1 MNNKYGCLA
10 LILSVVILAILMP
23 LLNWVCG
30 YITGLILKWLIGDTI
45 VYGLNYLFN
54 TTRFTPN
61 MLPVACGTL
70 GVVGSFF
77 KSTSTATT
85 SK

>member
-1 MNNKYGCLA
+1 MDNKYGCLS
-10 LILSVVILAILMP
+10 LVLTVVILAILMP
-23 LLNWVCG
+23 LLNWACG
-30 YITGLILKWLIGDTI
+30 YITGLILKWLIGDTV

-54 TTRFTPN
+54 TTRFTSD
-61 MLPVACGTL
+61 MLPVACGAL

-77 KSTSTATT
+77 KSASASST

>member
-1 MNNKYGCLA
+1 MKNKYGCLT
-10 LILSVVILAILMP
+10 LILTTIILVILMP

-30 YITGLILKWLIGDTI
+30 YITGLILKWIIGNT
-45 VYGLNYLFN
+45 VVNGLNYLFN
-54 TTRFTPN
+54 TTRFTTN

-77 KSTSTATT
+77 KSATVSSS